1 MSAVDTTGKSGITG
15 VLAWLRNVG
24 AIAFSEALRV
34 RGIILLVLLA
44 LHIAASVLLVNPG
57 HYSIDEGIYHQMAR
71 DFAQSGTLESWNGY
85 DEFPSLELTDSFHIE
100 RDGRLYSQYPYL
112 APVVVWPFYEALGY
126 RGLFALNA
134 IAYIGIAVLCFA
146 MARRIFADT
155 ALALDSVIV
164 LTIGTFA
171 WEYSQAGWPHMLAVL
186 SVTAALYLTV
196 LGLTATDNRRMI
208 GFAFAAGSVIG
219 LTAGIRLDVLFAS
232 PAVLLPYI
240 LMVPSRPRPA
250 VAALI
255 GMLPGFAI
263 LAATNYA
270 KFDVLSPFSYGTTG
284 GASEPSG
291 YIPVALL
298 GLLGVAALWLATR
311 PRSIDFIRRRPV
323 PVIGIVLLLAGL
335 ALLVPSIAKSVTRIA
350 VGASQL
356 LVDLRLRNPDWLEPG
371 MRRSA
376 TGAMIYFSGLKKA
389 LSQSLPWLPLLAL
402 PLAALFRPREPVRLI
417 GVLFLSATGYIA
429 VYSYYAWHGGL
440 ALNLRYFL
448 PFLPAFAILGA
459 WAFRE
464 LAADAPNP
472 LRRVAIYAFLVA
484 FNVVIFSIRNDFQI
498 PEANEGAL
506 LTMPLVLASLLS
518 VLLLLRGFTF
528 LPLRGATFLP
538 LRGAGGSRARR
549 ILSGASLL
557 TAAAAMGWASAGALS
572 YDYLLDTMR
581 RRGMAVAAQSAAP
594 LIERDSIIF
603 ALHELKYFGLYEH
616 DRVRI
621 AGVLRDNFKS
631 FRPLLDYHLDAG
643 RPVYLALEDEGMEIA
658 RRRGLLDGLSPTVL
672 SDDLVRVYRTG
683 PLSPAD
689 TPGTGD
695 GTR

>member
-15 VLAWLRNVG
+15 VLAWLRNAG

-34 RGIILLVLLA
+34 RSIVLLVLLA

-85 DEFPSLELTDSFHIE
+85 DEFPSRELTDSFHIE

-155 ALALDSVIV
+155 ALALDSVII

-171 WEYSQAGWPHMLAVL
+171 WEYSQAAWPHMLAVL

-196 LGLTATDNRRMI
+196 LGLTATEDRRMI

-232 PAVLLPYI
+232 PAILLPYI

-270 KFDVLSPFSYGTTG
+270 KFGILSPFSYGAAG
-284 GASEPSG
+284 GALELSR
-291 YIPVALL
+291 YIPVATL
-298 GLLGVAALWLATR
+298 GLIGMAVFWLATR
-311 PRSIDFIRRRPV
+311 PRSIDFARRRQV
-323 PVIGIVLLLAGL
+323 PAIGIVLLLAGL
-335 ALLVPSIAKSVTRIA
+335 ALLVPSIAKSVTKVAI
-350 VGASQL
+350 GTSQL
-356 LVDLRLRNPDWLEPG
+356 LIDLRFRNPEWLEPG

-402 PLAALFRPREPVRLI
+402 PLAALFRPREPARLI
-417 GVLFLSATGYIA
+417 GVLFLSSAGYIA

-464 LAADAPNP
+464 LAADAPDP

-484 FNVVIFSIRNDFQI
+484 FNIVIFSIRDDFQA
-498 PEANEGAL
+498 PDANEGAL

-518 VLLLLRGFTF
+518 VLLLLRG
-528 LPLRGATFLP
+528 ATFLP
-538 LRGAGGSRARR
+538 LRSATGSRVRR
-549 ILSGASLL
+549 ILSGISLL

-581 RRGMAVAAQSAAP
+581 RRGMAVAAQSATP

-603 ALHELKYFGLYEH
+603 ALHELKYFGLY
-616 DRVRI
+616 DRDRIRI
-621 AGVLRDNFKS
+621 AGVLRDDFKS

-658 RRRGLLDGLSPTVL
+658 RRRGLLDGLSLTVL
-672 SDDLVRVYRTG
+672 SDDLFRVYRTG
-683 PLSPAD
+683 PLSPTD
-689 TPGTGD
+689 TPGSGD